1 MNHDKFKELLGR
13 CNIDRKE
20 EIKYPPIALSMGT
33 KTLNTKNGKIEL
45 PTPIGTY
52 GNFSFVSA
60 KPKTHKT
67 FFISLLASVYLSGKN
82 RFGSSIIGH
91 RENHSVIHFD
101 TEQGNYHAQKVFK
114 RVVDMSEVANK
125 ENYHTLAL
133 RTLNYRLRI
142 DFIEQYLK
150 NTENVGLV
158 IVDGIA
164 DLCSDVNNIIEANE
178 VVQKM
183 MEWSAIHNCHIISV
197 IHSNWDTDKPTG
209 HLGSFME
216 KKTETHIQLEHNKN
230 SIKVKCKRSRG
241 FPFESFDFR
250 INEFG
255 FPQVVSDYNPLE
267 NFVL

>member
-1 MNHDKFKELLGR
+1 
-13 CNIDRKE
+13 
-20 EIKYPPIALSMGT
+20 MGN
-33 KTLNTKNGKIEL
+33 KTLNTKNGKLDL
-45 PTPIGTY
+45 PVPIGTY

-67 FFISLLASVYLSGKN
+67 YFISLLASVYLSNTN
-82 RFGSSIIGH
+82 RFGANLLGH
-91 RENHSVIHFD
+91 RQDKQVIHFD
-101 TEQGNYHAQKVFK
+101 TEQGNYHAHKVFK
-114 RVVDMSEVANK
+114 RVIDMSDMTDCDNC
-125 ENYHTLAL
+125 YHTLAL
-133 RTLNYRLRI
+133 RTLNYKLRI
-142 DFIEQYLK
+142 QFIEEYL
-150 NTENVGLV
+150 NTINNIGLV

-183 MEWSAIHNCHIISV
+183 MEWSAIHNCHIIAV

-241 FPFESFDFR
+241 FAFEPFEFKINDF
-250 INEFG
+250 G
-255 FPQVVSDYNPLE
+255 YPQVVSNYNPLE